1 MVYFSDL
8 QKKPVLDK
16 SENKIGTFQDI
27 VFIDGEEFAEVTHLI
42 YKSDDGYQKKIPWE
56 LVEELKE
63 EQIGRKLKI
72 EVIVDRDEEEINPAF
87 VRGNELIL
95 GDILDKQLVDIDG
108 VKVVRVND
116 IILGKIQGKFCIA
129 AVAVGMKSM
138 LRRLG
143 FIGIANIFPKKA
155 GDYAIRWDKV
165 ETLGNHH
172 HDIHVKIQKKQIADL
187 HPEDIAD
194 IMEDLDTKERALI
207 FKTLDHKKAVRTL
220 IDAEPHVQESF
231 FKSLRLKSISEI
243 IENIPASHAADLLGE
258 MPKKKVKKI
267 LSYVDKE
274 HGATIREILHY
285 PEATAGAI
293 MHTNMITVPQSHTA
307 QQTIALLRKAKPPTN
322 RTFHLYVT
330 NRKKRLLGVIPLRS
344 LITAAPK
351 KKVSKIMQK
360 DIIKVNLH
368 TTKEDIAKA
377 IARYDL
383 FTVPVVDDDDVI
395 QGVVTADEVLTEIM
409 PESWKRS
416 RLRPLLL
423 KDNE

>member
-16 SENKIGTFQDI
+16 SETKIGRFEDV
-27 VFIDGEEFAEVTHLI
+27 VFIDGEEFAEITHLI
-42 YKSDDGYQKKIPWE
+42 YKSDDGYLKKIPWK
-56 LVEELKE
+56 LVDELKE
-63 EQIGRKLKI
+63 EQSGRKVQINILL
-72 EVIVDRDEEEINPAF
+72 DRDEEEINPAF
-87 VRGNELIL
+87 VRGNELTL
-95 GDILDKQLVDIDG
+95 GDILDKQLVDVDG

-116 IILGKIQGKFCIA
+116 IILGKIEGKFCVA
-129 AVAVGMKSM
+129 AVAVGMRSM
-138 LRRLG
+138 VRRLG
-143 FIGIANIFPKKA
+143 FPRLANLFTKKTS
-155 GDYAIRWDKV
+155 DYVIRWDKV

-172 HDIHVKIQKKQIADL
+172 HDIHVKIQKKQISDL
-187 HPEDIAD
+187 HSEDIAD
-194 IMEDLDTKERALI
+194 IMEDLDSKERALI
-207 FKTLDHKKAVRTL
+207 FKTLNRKKAVRTL
-220 IDAEPHVQESF
+220 IDAEPRVQESF

-258 MPKKKVKKI
+258 MPKTRVKKI
-267 LSYVDKE
+267 LSFVDKE
-274 HGATIREILHY
+274 HSAVIREILHY

-293 MHTNMITVPQSHTA
+293 MHTNMIIVPQTFTA
-307 QQTIALLRKAKPPTN
+307 QQTIALLRRTKPATN

-344 LITAAPK
+344 LITASPK
-351 KKVSKIMQK
+351 KKVSQFMQK
-360 DIIKVNLH
+360 DIIRVHLH
-368 TTKEDIAKA
+368 TTKEEIAKV

-383 FTVPVVDDDDVI
+383 FTVPVVDDHEVI

-423 KDNE
+423 NSNE

>member
-1 MVYFSDL
+1 MAYFSDL

-16 SENKIGTFQDI
+16 SENKIGRFQDV
-27 VFIDGEEFAEVTHLI
+27 VFIDGEEFAEITHLI
-42 YKSDDGYQKKIPWE
+42 YKSDDGYLKKIPWD

-63 EQIGRKLKI
+63 EKAGRKLQI
-72 EVIVDRDEEEINPAF
+72 DIIIDRDDEEINPAF
-87 VRGNELIL
+87 VRGNELTL
-95 GDILDKQLVDIDG
+95 GDVLDKQLVDVDG

-116 IILGKIQGKFCIA
+116 IILGKVEGKFCVV
-129 AVAVGMKSM
+129 AVAVGMRSM
-138 LRRLG
+138 VRRLG
-143 FIGIANIFPKKA
+143 FPKLAKMFTKESS
-155 GDYAIRWDKV
+155 DYAIKWDKV

-172 HDIHVKIQKKQIADL
+172 HDIHVKIQKKQISDL
-187 HPEDIAD
+187 HSEDIAD
-194 IMEDLDTKERALI
+194 IMEDLDNKERALI

-231 FKSLRLKSISEI
+231 FKSLRLKSIAEI

-258 MPKKKVKKI
+258 MQKSKVKKI
-267 LSYVDKE
+267 LSYIDKE

-293 MHTNMITVPQSHTA
+293 MHTNIITVPQTYTA
-307 QQTIALLRKAKPPTN
+307 QQTIALLRKKKPPTN

-344 LITAAPK
+344 LITASSR
-351 KKVSKIMQK
+351 KKVDKIMQK

-368 TTKEDIAKA
+368 TTKEEIAKV

-423 KDNE
+423 NNDE